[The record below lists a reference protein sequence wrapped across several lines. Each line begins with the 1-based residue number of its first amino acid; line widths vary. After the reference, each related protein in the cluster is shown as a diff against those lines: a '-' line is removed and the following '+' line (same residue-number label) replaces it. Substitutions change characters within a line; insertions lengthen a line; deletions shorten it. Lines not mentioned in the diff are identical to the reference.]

1 MNNIIANY
9 HQINTHDTLGHGT
22 TLKKHLTKARQMF
35 NNVALTKKH
44 NRQCKVLNSAFFVP
58 KNHQGGVL
66 TLPFGNDLSMKNQV
80 HILKYGRV
88 KAWNIR
94 PNLLG
99 NICSRVIAISDTRPP
114 GSKLGGLTKNN
125 NGGQTMP
132 LNTSNGGYIRQIQAV
147 ATLNGIQASI
157 YTKHR
162 QTQAITCLFLS
173 MASLR
178 QFIVKQGL
186 NPSLVNW
193 RVA

>member
-1 MNNIIANY
+1 MINIITNKL
-9 HQINTHDTLGHGT
+9 QINTHDTPCHDIR
-22 TLKKHLTKARQMF
+22 LKKHLTKVGQVI
-35 NNVALTKKH
+35 NNAVLTKNHK
-44 NRQCKVLNSAFFVP
+44 RQCKVLNSAFFVP

-162 QTQAITCLFLS
+162 QTQAINGLFSS
-173 MASLR
+173 MASLK
-178 QFIVKQGL
+178 QFIHKQGL